1 MATSP
6 RDKVVLITGGA
17 RGIGAE
23 TARQLVEGG
32 ARVSLLD
39 WDGPG
44 VKATAAALGDRAV
57 GFEADVTDPASLADA
72 VAATVERFGF
82 IDVVV
87 ANAGI
92 AGVSATVATAD
103 PVAFE
108 QVMEVNLLGVWRT
121 VRAALPHVVER
132 QGYVLVTASVAA
144 AIPMPTF
151 AAYGMAKAGVEAFG
165 RALRLELAPT
175 GTAVGVAYFGAIDTA
190 MVAGLRDAPG
200 LDQLLAALP
209 SALGRPVPAANAGA
223 AVVHGINRRRAIV
236 YAPSWVPAL
245 LALRG
250 PLAPF
255 ERLLGRVPAV
265 SRLIAGRR

>member
-1 MATSP
+1 
-6 RDKVVLITGGA
+6 V
-17 RGIGAE
+17 
-23 TARQLVEGG
+23 
-32 ARVSLLD
+32 
-39 WDGPG
+39 PG
-44 VKATAAALGDRAV
+44 
-57 GFEADVTDPASLADA
+57 ADA
-72 VAATVERFGF
+72 VAATVERLGG

-103 PVAFE
+103 PGAFE
-108 QVMEVNLLGVWRT
+108 QVLEVKLLGVWRT

-132 QGYVLVTASVAA
+132 RGYVLVTASVAA
-144 AIPMPTF
+144 AIPTPTF

-209 SALGRPVPAANAGA
+209 
-223 AVVHGINRRRAIV
+223 AVSVGPSRRRTPARPSCMASTAGGRSCTRRAGCPHCWR
-236 YAPSWVPAL
+236 YAASWRRSSDCWVGCRRC
-245 LALRG
+245 RG
-250 PLAPF
+250 
-255 ERLLGRVPAV
+255 
-265 SRLIAGRR
+265 